1 MCFMLKWIYNTLQLA
16 NSPVAEHKTDE
27 DSKMKLW
34 DTSIS
39 TLCLYMLNAIKH
51 GNLKKKAQKFI
62 VKTL

>member
-1 MCFMLKWIYNTLQLA
+1 
-16 NSPVAEHKTDE
+16 
-27 DSKMKLW
+27 MKLW

-51 GNLKKKAQKFI
+51 GNPKKKAQKFI

>member
-1 MCFMLKWIYNTLQLA
+1 
-16 NSPVAEHKTDE
+16 
-27 DSKMKLW
+27 MKLW

-51 GNLKKKAQKFI
+51 GNLKKKKAQKFI